1 VLPLR
6 ISHHPEKYSATFIF
20 LLIYFQSSGKA
31 KFGPFKLMTGNEY
44 ISGEM
49 VLQKLLLYC
58 YGPQMVIM
66 LMVMQGTKKPR

>member
-1 VLPLR
+1 
-6 ISHHPEKYSATFIF
+6 
-20 LLIYFQSSGKA
+20 
-31 KFGPFKLMTGNEY
+31 MTGNEY